1 MKRFGLSAEERI
13 KSRKDFEKIF
23 SNGKTIFSSDKK
35 IKAVYILEKKNTAA
49 GVKIAAAVNKKAG
62 KAVWRNRVKRL
73 LKEAYRLNKER
84 ITETT
89 QKKFFLLKMIFSLN
103 NFSEKKN
110 KKITLSEIMYG
121 MADILAKLE
130 SRM

>member
-35 IKAVYILEKKNTAA
+35 IKAIYILEKNNDTA
-49 GVKIAAAVNKKAG
+49 GVKISVAVNKKAG

-73 LKEAYRLNKER
+73 LKEAYRLNKEM
-84 ITETT
+84 IAGAAL
-89 QKKFFLLKMIFSLN
+89 KKNFLLKMIFSLN
-103 NFSEKKN
+103 NFTEKKN
-110 KKITLSEIMYG
+110 KKISLSEIMSG
-121 MADILAKLE
+121 MTDILAKIE

>member
-35 IKAVYILEKKNTAA
+35 IKAIYFLEKNNATP
-49 GVKIAAAVNKKAG
+49 GVKISAIVNKKAG

-73 LKEAYRLNKER
+73 LKEAYRLNKEVIR
-84 ITETT
+84 EAVH
-89 QKKFFLLKMIFSLN
+89 KKNFLLCVAFSLN
-103 NFSEKKN
+103 NFTEKEN
-110 KKITLSEIMYG
+110 KKIYLSDVIPGMTEIV
-121 MADILAKLE
+121 IKLKD
-130 SRM
+130 RI